1 LFPACRKISAEF
13 ARTTSLTEPGLL
25 AISTTVPRLQSE
37 GERVREGNKGR
48 ELEYEKLRYEDWMEK
63 RRKEYKNLKE
73 VRKKG
78 KATKKE
84 VNETEQKMRSER
96 GGKKVN

>member
-1 LFPACRKISAEF
+1 MFPACRKISADF

-63 RRKEYKNLKE
+63 REMNIKI
-73 VRKKG
+73 VRKPGSQEERKG
-78 KATKKE
+78 D
-84 VNETEQKMRSER
+84 
-96 GGKKVN
+96 

>member
-1 LFPACRKISAEF
+1 MFPACRKISADF

-25 AISTTVPRLQSE
+25 AISTTIPRLQSE

-63 RRKEYKNLKE
+63 REMNIKI
-73 VRKKG
+73 VRKPGSQEERKG
-78 KATKKE
+78 D
-84 VNETEQKMRSER
+84 
-96 GGKKVN
+96 

>member
-1 LFPACRKISAEF
+1 MFPACRKISADF

-63 RRKEYKNLKE
+63 RERNIKI
-73 VRKKG
+73 VRKPGSQEERKG
-78 KATKKE
+78 D
-84 VNETEQKMRSER
+84 
-96 GGKKVN
+96 

>member
-1 LFPACRKISAEF
+1 LFPACRKISADF

-63 RRKEYKNLKE
+63 REMNIKI
-73 VRKKG
+73 VRKPGSQEERKG
-78 KATKKE
+78 D
-84 VNETEQKMRSER
+84 
-96 GGKKVN
+96 